1 MKKYIKDFFK
11 IRRIDA
17 TMDLPIL
24 CSLCMAIPI
33 FTGYFTNNFRNA
45 MISALAGIIVVYFPF
60 FGSLKEKM
68 SALLG
73 CSFGF
78 IFSYSAGLIFS
89 FNKIIIVF
97 ILGFV
102 SFIIHYVV
110 LHFELKPPRSFFFI
124 MVCATASSLPH
135 LPISKI
141 AENVG
146 YLTFGTLS
154 TCVIAFVYSLFFQNK
169 IKNKKLNLVKLEKKI
184 NLEDEKNKKIESLIV
199 GIFMSLSLAIGFLL
213 KIKNPYWICVACIA
227 IMQGTSKIHVFK
239 RSIQRMCGT
248 ILGVGFCYLILI
260 VSQNDIFYICVSIV
274 VLQFIVEY
282 LVPRNYGIAV
292 IFITPLTILLSEAGS
307 LTLNNHFLF
316 IFSRFENT
324 IIGSILGLIGGFLI
338 FSEGKKTFYK
348 K

>member
-45 MISALAGIIVVYFPF
+45 MISALAGIIVVYFPL

-124 MVCATASSLPH
+124 MVCTTASSLPH

-169 IKNKKLNLVKLEKKI
+169 IKNKKLNVISVKIIDFIHATKK
-184 NLEDEKNKKIESLIV
+184 
-199 GIFMSLSLAIGFLL
+199 
-213 KIKNPYWICVACIA
+213 
-227 IMQGTSKIHVFK
+227 
-239 RSIQRMCGT
+239 
-248 ILGVGFCYLILI
+248 
-260 VSQNDIFYICVSIV
+260 
-274 VLQFIVEY
+274 
-282 LVPRNYGIAV
+282 
-292 IFITPLTILLSEAGS
+292 
-307 LTLNNHFLF
+307 
-316 IFSRFENT
+316 
-324 IIGSILGLIGGFLI
+324 
-338 FSEGKKTFYK
+338 
-348 K
+348 